1 MKLFGPSKEKIDARE
16 IFWAI
21 KRKKSMHMK
30 LCGPS
35 KEKIDAHPTLRRKN
49 RCTSNPEEEKI
60 DAHVSFW
67 ESNREKSM
75 YQTSLCPLI
84 LGKMM
89 YQT

>member
-1 MKLFGPSKEKIDARE
+1 MKLF
-16 IFWAI
+16 
-21 KRKKSMHMK
+21 
-30 LCGPS
+30 GPS